1 MSAIPQHQAILFQ
14 NTMNSLSPWNRSLMR
29 DTLARVSDD
38 RFVAIINHLSFAMPQ
53 RLRHYVCILG
63 SHDSTRGR
71 PKIDTTE
78 PTVQRPNAN
87 EASVLS
93 SEELRLGLQKL
104 PKELCD
110 AIESAFIKD
119 TLAPGFIFPDQ
130 APGPDGKH
138 LFFGSS
144 FEPTRYEVLLGLN
157 RENYLVH
164 GAQFWSNLFVIGKGP
179 AWFSMRWLERMHDDV
194 KAKVRNVYISL
205 SRDDNPERSN
215 SRAEYLA
222 RASDHGGILD
232 PLGSMQLF
240 DSEVVDFNTTLQNRW
255 YRKMMCLKHL
265 KLERLIIDVRDAF
278 GLDDTF
284 VGLSFMR
291 TMPPFV
297 NKPQSAKIIAND
309 DALAAAMLSV
319 FWARNSQ

>member
-1 MSAIPQHQAILFQ
+1 MSAIPQHQASLFQ
-14 NTMNSLSPWNRSLMR
+14 NTMNSLSPWNRSVLR
-29 DTLARVSDD
+29 DTLARLSDD
-38 RFVAIINHLSFAMPQ
+38 QFAAIINRLTYAMPE

-63 SHDSTRGR
+63 AHDSLRGR
-71 PKIDTTE
+71 PKIITTE
-78 PTVQRPNAN
+78 RTVQRPNAN
-87 EASVLS
+87 DASVLS

-104 PKELCD
+104 PKEICD

-138 LFFGSS
+138 LFFGRS

-179 AWFSMRWLERMHDDV
+179 ARSSMRWLERMHDDV

-205 SRDDNPERSN
+205 SRDDNPQRPDSM
-215 SRAEYLA
+215 AECLGW
-222 RASDHGGILD
+222 ASDHGGILD
-232 PLGSMQLF
+232 PVGSMQHF
-240 DSEVVDFNTTLQNRW
+240 DNAVVDFNTALQYRW
-255 YRKMMCLKHL
+255 YQKMVCLEHL

-291 TMPPFV
+291 TMPFFV

-309 DALAAAMLSV
+309 DASAAAMLSV
-319 FWARNSQ
+319 FWAQNSQ